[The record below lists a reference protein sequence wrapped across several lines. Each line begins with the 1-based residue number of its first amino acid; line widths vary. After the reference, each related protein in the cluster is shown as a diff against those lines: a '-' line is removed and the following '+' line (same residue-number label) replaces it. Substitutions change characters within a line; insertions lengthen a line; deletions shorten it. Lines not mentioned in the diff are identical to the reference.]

1 MKTSFIINFSLQEIL
16 EKNLILYGSLNLR
29 NNLNQV
35 FMYENSQIVRKLS
48 SESILSPK
56 QILRRCSRMEP
67 LKPIIL
73 INFNFHTKTMKL
85 TFWRHALCK
94 VL

>member
-67 LKPIIL
+67 LLAACSLQGPL
-73 INFNFHTKTMKL
+73 RTKNMVQL
-85 TFWRHALCK
+85 R
-94 VL
+94 